1 MANNSVA
8 LSANGGYELVTA
20 AGTTLAAAT
29 PLPGAFNYVTSATS
43 QTGVILPAT
52 NGPGVQIV
60 VNVTAGSSASAV
72 VYPPSAAAQINGG
85 TAGAGVTVAA
95 GKSAIFWPVNSSQ
108 AAAPQWIA
116 ISGA

>member
-1 MANNSVA
+1 MANKSAA
-8 LSANGGYELVTA
+8 LTLNGDYELVTA

-29 PLPGAFNYVTSATS
+29 ALPGAFNYVTSATS

-52 NGPGVQIV
+52 TGPGIQIV
-60 VNVTAGSSASAV
+60 VNVTSGSSASAV

-85 TAGAGVTVAA
+85 TAGAGITVAA
-95 GKSAIFWPVNSSQ
+95 GKTAIFWPVNSALST
-108 AAAPQWIA
+108 APQWLA